1 MVVDKFNNGLMLY
14 QEDLMLCAREE
25 AGFTMAEADLLRKGV
40 GKKKKE
46 IIDSLKPKFYDGCRR
61 NGRTDEQI
69 DMMWVAIEKAA
80 RYSWNSLHAVRG
92 YL

>member
-40 GKKKKE
+40 GKKKK
-46 IIDSLKPKFYDGCRR
+46 DY
-61 NGRTDEQI
+61 
-69 DMMWVAIEKAA
+69 V
-80 RYSWNSLHAVRG
+80 
-92 YL
+92 